1 MRRWKAAAATLL
13 VLAGC
18 SGGGS
23 GDSGA
28 SATLSTTTRPSAS
41 TAIATTTTVSNAAK
55 IAYARALLEVRQ
67 RYLNS
72 QFTAASQAQA
82 ADALN
87 LITPPPDYLL
97 RHKALIDDLL
107 AASKAGR
114 SNPIQAGSAEGKI
127 EADLVNLAH
136 DADTNSGY

>member
-1 MRRWKAAAATLL
+1 MRRWRAAAATTLL

-18 SGGGS
+18 SGSGGS
-23 GDSGA
+23 GT
-28 SATLSTTTRPSAS
+28 SATSSTTLPSAS

-87 LITPPPDYLL
+87 LITPPPGYLL

-136 DADTNSGY
+136 DADPNSGY